1 MSVFGVI
8 ASVVIQLTNGV
19 SFVEALSSAAAE
31 RARDAK
37 QGIEIV
43 VGVKGRALSQPI
55 VIDSALQ
62 PKGAGK
68 LTIRGEG
75 GVRPRIFGSSSVK
88 GWKRLGKKMNGRND
102 VWVADVSDRNLE
114 DQLESLFLDGRMMT
128 LARYPNFNPKMPY
141 SGGWAYV
148 PGRWISMY
156 DFPKV
161 EPAGNRI
168 EMKVGEKDWHD
179 WAVPSEGRIVIFP
192 RQRFGSSY
200 VRIADLDR
208 ATKTVRF
215 ASNLCDV
222 PRPGDSYILSGFR
235 EELDDFGEWCHDLKG
250 KKLYFIPPKG
260 VDPEKHLVTIPTL
273 GHIVEVR
280 DASNVSFENLEF
292 CAGLGGAIV
301 QGGASNAFRGC
312 VFHDLA
318 RLAVDLAGGKDHL
331 VGDCDFYDL
340 GRGAVHITGGG
351 NRENPNGTTVEN
363 CHIHHIGRLSHADSA
378 IFMEGCGFR
387 VRHNLFHD
395 LPHWAVFHTG
405 NCHELTDNRV
415 HHYMLET
422 EDGAAFYTCN
432 PNGNRNTVV
441 ARNWI
446 SDGIGFGKCAG
457 YGPLAFY
464 VNSHGLYF
472 DAGPGGGKI
481 YDNVIER
488 VSCMALKMDSNDNQ
502 LVSNN
507 VFHCIGRPELH
518 HWSYMSN
525 LSGASSV
532 EKPCCSNVLV
542 RNIWNYPNCPE
553 GTYVLVQGADVSL
566 STIDYNWICTG
577 KEGGDPRP
585 RNGDL
590 KLIPWKE
597 DWQRKRGADVHSV
610 VSKSIA
616 FVKPEA
622 GDFTPKN
629 RDIPKKLGIHPL
641 NLKDAGLYVSEFRKS
656 IGPEP
661 DGCANHPEWL
671 KHDPNHVNPRQSQ
684 RKNGQKG
691 KRNNE
696 NDQRK

>member
-1 MSVFGVI
+1 MAVFPTFALLV
-8 ASVVIQLTNGV
+8 AATLIQVPPGGPM
-19 SFVEALSSAAAE
+19 SAALEEAAFV
-31 RARDAK
+31 RAKDAAAD
-37 QGIEIV
+37 IEIV
-43 VGVKGRALSQPI
+43 LGGKGFALNRPI
-55 VIDSALQ
+55 LIDEVLQ
-62 PKGAGK
+62 PAGSGK
-68 LTIRGEG
+68 LVIKSAGALK
-75 GVRPRIFGSSSVK
+75 VKLLGSKPVK
-88 GWKRLGKKMNGRND
+88 GWKKVGGKMNGRTD
-102 VWVADVSDRNLE
+102 VWEADVSSFELL
-114 DQLESLFLDGRMMT
+114 DQLEALFLDGRMMT

-148 PGRWISMY
+148 PGRWRSMY
-156 DFPKV
+156 DFVKGPDAPK
-161 EPAGNRI
+161 RT
-168 EMKVGEKDWHD
+168 EMPVGEKDWHD
-179 WAVPSEGRIVIFP
+179 WKVPAEGRIVIFP
-192 RQRFGSSY
+192 RQRFGSSH
-200 VRIADLDR
+200 VRIADFDR
-208 ATKTVRF
+208 EGRKLIF
-215 ASNLCDV
+215 AKNLCDL
-222 PRPGDSYILSGFR
+222 PYPGDSYILSGFR

-273 GHIVEVR
+273 GHIVEVK

-292 CAGLGGAIV
+292 CAGLGGVVV
-301 QGGASNAFRGC
+301 QGGVSNAFRSC

-318 RLAVDLAGGKDHL
+318 RQALDLKGVRADL
-331 VGDCDFYDL
+331 VADCDFYDL
-340 GRGAVHITGGG
+340 GRGAVYITGGG
-351 NRENPNGTTVEN
+351 SRETPNGTTVEN
-363 CHIHHIGRLSHADSA
+363 CHIHHIGRLSHCDNA

-432 PNGNRNTVV
+432 LNGNRNTVI

-457 YGPLAFY
+457 YGPLAFF

-472 DAGPGGGKI
+472 DAGPGEGRI

-488 VSCMALKMDSNDNQ
+488 VSCMALKMDSNDRQ

-525 LSGASSV
+525 LSGAPSV

-590 KLIPWKE
+590 KTIPWRE

-641 NLKDAGLYVSEFRKS
+641 NLKGAGLYVSAFRKT
-656 IGPEP
+656 IGKEP

-671 KHDPNHVNPRQSQ
+671 KRDPNHVNPP
-684 RKNGQKG
+684 KTGKG
-691 KRNNE
+691 MR
-696 NDQRK
+696 

>member
-1 MSVFGVI
+1 MFALGVI
-8 ASVVIQLTNGV
+8 AAVVIQLTNGV
-19 SFVEALSSAAAE
+19 SFAEALSSAASE

-37 QGIEIV
+37 QEIEIV
-43 VGVKGRALSQPI
+43 VGIKGRALSQPI
-55 VIDSALQ
+55 VIDSTLQ

-68 LTIRGEG
+68 LTIRGERG
-75 GVRPRIFGSSSVK
+75 MRPRLFGSQPVK
-88 GWKRLGKKMNGRND
+88 GWKRLGRKMNGRTD
-102 VWVADVSDRNLE
+102 VWEADISGFELT
-114 DQLESLFLDGRMMT
+114 DQLEALFLDGRMMT

-148 PGRWISMY
+148 PGNWRSMY
-156 DFPKV
+156 TFIQGPDAPKRTEMPV
-161 EPAGNRI
+161 E
-168 EMKVGEKDWHD
+168 EKDWHD
-179 WAVPSEGRIVIFP
+179 WKVPTEGRIVIFP

-200 VRIADLDR
+200 VRIGDFDR
-208 ATKTVRF
+208 TDRKLIF
-215 ASNLCDV
+215 AGNLCDL
-222 PRPGDSYILSGFR
+222 PYPGDSYILSGFR

-250 KKLYFIPPKG
+250 KKVYFIPPKG

-280 DASNVSFENLEF
+280 GASNVSFENLEF

-301 QGGASNAFRGC
+301 QGGVSNVFRGC
-312 VFHDLA
+312 VFRDLA
-318 RLAVDLAGGKDHL
+318 RQALDLSWGREHL
-331 VGDCDFYDL
+331 IGDCDFYDL
-340 GRGAVHITGGG
+340 GRGAVHITGNGS
-351 NRENPNGTTVEN
+351 REKPNGTTVDN
-363 CHIHHIGRLSHADSA
+363 CHIHHIGRLSHCDNA

-432 PNGNRNTVV
+432 PNGNRHTVI

-457 YGPLAFY
+457 FGPLAFY

-472 DAGPGGGKI
+472 DAGPGEGKV

-488 VSCMALKMDSNDNQ
+488 VSCMALKMDSNDRQ

-507 VFHCIGRPELH
+507 VFHCIGRPELL

-525 LSGASSV
+525 LSGAPSA

-542 RNIWNYPNCPE
+542 RNIWTYPDCPN
-553 GTYVLVQGADVSL
+553 GTYVLVQGGADVSL
-566 STIDYNWICTG
+566 QTIDYNWICTG

-616 FVKPEA
+616 FVKPKA

-641 NLKDAGLYVSEFRKS
+641 NLKDAGLYVSEFRKT
-656 IGPEP
+656 IGKEP

-671 KHDPNHVNPRQSQ
+671 KRDPNHVNPRQSQ
-684 RKNGQKG
+684 RKK
-691 KRNNE
+691 
-696 NDQRK
+696 